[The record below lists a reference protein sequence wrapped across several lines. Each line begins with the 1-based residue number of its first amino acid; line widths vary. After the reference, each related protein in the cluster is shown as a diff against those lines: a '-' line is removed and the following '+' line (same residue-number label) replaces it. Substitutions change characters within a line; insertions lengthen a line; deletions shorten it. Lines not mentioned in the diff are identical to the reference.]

1 MWTPSII
8 QTYKGS
14 LGFGKKSD
22 KSLKN
27 HLEPQKINL
36 SISFNLTLL
45 CGTFKS
51 VYWTDYKKSSIF
63 K

>member
-1 MWTPSII
+1 MRTPSII

-51 VYWTDYKKSSIF
+51 VY
-63 K
+63 